1 MRKVVVI
8 GGGPSGLACAHRL
21 AEEGASVTV
30 LEACDRAGG
39 LCATVEK
46 DGFRFDLGGHRFISG
61 DAALARK
68 VRGWM
73 GPELLVQERRSA
85 VLHDGRYFQYPL
97 DARDLVRSLGV
108 RENARA
114 ALDYMRPRLECWAL
128 PRGLCAG
135 GAPADAPP
143 DRDFES
149 WVRRRFGDYLYDT
162 FFGPYTEKLW
172 GRPAREISADWA
184 EERIGLL
191 HLGDAAL
198 RMIGLR
204 ATPIRTYARRYEYPR
219 LGMGQ
224 LFDRIA
230 EDAAAKGA
238 RIELGTSVTGF
249 DMQGTRI
256 VAVHAERAQGGRVT
270 FAADAVYA
278 TSALPEIARQL
289 AMVSAPPAE
298 ISSATSRLRFRG
310 LRFLNLCLRGEG
322 VQAYTWVYVAD
333 GERRISRI
341 QEPAKRSPHMVPPG
355 MGSLMLEI
363 PCEPG
368 DALYRMPD
376 DALLA
381 LGLGELDALG
391 IRVRDRV
398 ASSFSVRVPAGYPVY
413 HLSHEAD
420 RARVLAHLCGVDN
433 LVVGGRQ
440 GLFRYV
446 FLDRAMQMGD
456 DAARAIL
463 SGHMRAD
470 CTERPRV
477 RASVPLEAAALLG

>member
-1 MRKVVVI
+1 M
-8 GGGPSGLACAHRL
+8 A
-21 AEEGASVTV
+21 VTV
-30 LEACDRAGG
+30 LEAEDRPGG
-39 LCATVEK
+39 LCATHEK

-61 DAALARK
+61 DAELSRK
-68 VRGWM
+68 IRAWM

-114 ALDYMRPRLECWAL
+114 ALDYVRSRVAWSSVKH
-128 PRGLCAG
+128 GLRVRAAREG
-135 GAPADAPP
+135 TPP
-143 DRDFES
+143 DQHFES

-198 RMIGLR
+198 RLFGLR
-204 ATPIRTYARRYEYPR
+204 KTPIRTYARRYEYPR

-230 EDAAAKGA
+230 EDATEKGA
-238 RIELGTSVTGF
+238 RIELGTRVTGF
-249 DMQGTRI
+249 DMRGTRI

-278 TSALPEIARQL
+278 TSALPEIAWQL
-289 AMVSAPPAE
+289 AAATAAPPE
-298 ISSATSRLRFRG
+298 VLSATSRLRFRG

-333 GERRISRI
+333 GARRVSRI

-363 PCEPG
+363 PCDPG
-368 DALYRMPD
+368 DTLWNMAD
-376 DALLA
+376 AALLS
-381 LGLGELDALG
+381 LGLDELDALG
-391 IRVRDRV
+391 VGVRARVV
-398 ASSFSVRVPAGYPVY
+398 SSFSVRIEAGYPIY

-420 RARVLAHLCGVDN
+420 RARVVSHLCGTSN
-433 LVVGGRQ
+433 LIVGGRQ

-456 DAARAIL
+456 DAARAIV
-463 SGHMRAD
+463 SGRMRAD

-477 RASVPLEAAALLG
+477 RASAPLESAALLG

>member
-21 AEEGASVTV
+21 AQQGLAVTV
-30 LEACDRAGG
+30 LEAEDRPGG
-39 LCATVEK
+39 LCATHEK

-61 DAALARK
+61 DAELARK
-68 VRGWM
+68 VRAWM

-114 ALDYMRPRLECWAL
+114 ALDYMRPRLA
-128 PRGLCAG
+128 RTA
-135 GAPADAPP
+135 P

-149 WVRRRFGDYLYDT
+149 WVRRRFGDYLYDA

-198 RMIGLR
+198 RLVGLR

-230 EDAAAKGA
+230 QDATDHGA
-238 RIELGTSVTGF
+238 RIELGTRVTGF
-249 DMQGTRI
+249 DREGPRI
-256 VAVHAERAQGGRVT
+256 VGVHAERAQGGRVT

-289 AMVSAPPAE
+289 SVVSTAPTEVSAA
-298 ISSATSRLRFRG
+298 ASRLRFRG

-333 GERRISRI
+333 GARRISRI
-341 QEPAKRSPHMVPPG
+341 QEPAKRSPFMVPPG

-368 DALYRMPD
+368 DALWSMPD

-381 LGLGELDALG
+381 LGLAELDALG
-391 IRVRDRV
+391 LGVRARVV
-398 ASSFSVRVPAGYPVY
+398 SSFTVRVEAGYPVY

-420 RARVLAHLCGVDN
+420 RARVLDHLCGVPN

-456 DAARAIL
+456 DAARAIA
-463 SGHMRAD
+463 SGQMRAN

>member
-21 AEEGASVTV
+21 AQEGIAVTV
-30 LEACDRAGG
+30 LEAEDRPGG
-39 LCATVEK
+39 LCATYEK

-68 VRGWM
+68 VRAWM

-114 ALDYMRPRLECWAL
+114 ALDYMRPRLA
-128 PRGLCAG
+128 RSA
-135 GAPADAPP
+135 P

-198 RMIGLR
+198 RLVGLR

-230 EDAAAKGA
+230 EDATEHGA
-238 RIELGTSVTGF
+238 RIELGMRVTGF
-249 DMQGTRI
+249 EREGTRI
-256 VAVHAERAQGGRVT
+256 VGVHGERAQGGRVT

-289 AMVSAPPAE
+289 FAVSAPPAE
-298 ISSATSRLRFRG
+298 VSAAASRLRFRG
-310 LRFLNLCLRGEG
+310 LRFLNVCLRGEG

-333 GERRISRI
+333 GTRRISRI
-341 QEPAKRSPHMVPPG
+341 QEPAKRSPFMVPPG

-368 DALYRMPD
+368 DALWSMPD
-376 DALLA
+376 DALLEV
-381 LGLGELDALG
+381 GLAELDALG
-391 IRVRDRV
+391 LGVRPRVV
-398 ASSFSVRVPAGYPVY
+398 SSFTVRVEAGYPVY

-420 RARVLAHLCGVDN
+420 RARVLDHLCDVPN

-456 DAARAIL
+456 DAARAIA
-463 SGHMRAD
+463 SGQMRAN

-477 RASVPLEAAALLG
+477 RASVPLEVAALLG